1 MDEARSLARSG
12 FSGAAIVRADTQTA
26 GRGRIEGRRWVDAPG
41 QSLLMTLLLPVG
53 FAEGQALP
61 LRVGLGV
68 VRALERIEA
77 AKVGGAG
84 SMPLEPGSSVSS
96 QDPTFWLKWPNDVLV
111 QKSVNTAEYG
121 KLCGILCENTEGRI
135 LIGIGM
141 NLRRLEG
148 KIDKI
153 VSMQHQPDL
162 PPACL
167 EEAWKGLPEVFS
179 ELDRAAHFVAG
190 HVIEALLDS
199 RWRSEYERRLW
210 GRGSTVQF
218 LAGHP
223 EHSTPVLGTCI
234 GIDEGGRLILD
245 IGGAHQTFVSGE
257 IASLRVASLRL
268 V

>member
-1 MDEARSLARSG
+1 METVKVE
-12 FSGAAIVRADTQTA
+12 GAESVL
-26 GRGRIEGRRWVDAPG
+26 
-41 QSLLMTLLLPVG
+41 S
-53 FAEGQALP
+53 
-61 LRVGLGV
+61 
-68 VRALERIEA
+68 
-77 AKVGGAG
+77 
-84 SMPLEPGSSVSS
+84 EPGSSVSS
-96 QDPTFWLKWPNDVLV
+96 QHPTFWLKWPNDVLV
-111 QKSVNTAEYG
+111 QKSTDAAGYG

-141 NLRRLEG
+141 NLRRLED

-167 EEAWKGLPEVFS
+167 EEAWKELPEVFS

-223 EHSTPVLGTCI
+223 QHPTPVRGTCI
-234 GIDEGGRLILD
+234 GVDEGGRLILD
-245 IGGAHQTFVSGE
+245 IGGAQKPSSQAKSRHC
-257 IASLRVASLRL
+257 RVAKLRL